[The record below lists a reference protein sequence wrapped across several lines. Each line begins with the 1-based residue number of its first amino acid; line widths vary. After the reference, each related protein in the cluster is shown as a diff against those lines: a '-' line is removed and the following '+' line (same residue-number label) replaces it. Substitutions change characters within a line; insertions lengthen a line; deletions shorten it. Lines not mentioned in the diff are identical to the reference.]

1 MNFDLGRQHQGK
13 QRVGVGM
20 VVVAAARLL
29 GIAVADP
36 TVILVMHVLVMPEML
51 TMLGMAIN
59 AVAYPG
65 RRRVGGIDRD
75 DECQQEDPKQAHATY
90 YIRETPSDMTQAHSP
105 G

>member
-51 TMLGMAIN
+51 TMLGMAIGQLKTSSMAKFILHN
-59 AVAYPG
+59 
-65 RRRVGGIDRD
+65 
-75 DECQQEDPKQAHATY
+75 
-90 YIRETPSDMTQAHSP
+90 
-105 G
+105 